1 MKGKHSAG
9 RKQKVAKNT
18 YIENEDITKT
28 IKEENNEEIPKAFQ
42 KEENSEIPKAFQKEN
57 YTEYTP
63 VTFQSENE
71 DVEQPEILKQKNE
84 GGRKM
89 KTKAKK
95 KHGKLKLF
103 GKIILTLIIIL
114 ALLIGGIFWYV
125 NNKFSKMQKVELNES
140 DLGISTEVDKSLS
153 GYRNIA
159 IFGVDSRSD
168 DYGVGNRSDCII
180 IASINNS
187 TGDIKL
193 ISVYRDT
200 YVNIDGHGLDKI
212 THAYSYGEAPLAIS
226 TLNKNLDLN
235 IKEFVTVNF
244 DSVAEAV
251 DQLGGI
257 TLSVTAE
264 ETKYINEYIDE
275 TSRVTGKSSKHITQA
290 GTYNLDGVQAVSYS
304 RIRYTAGGDYK
315 RTERMRTVIEAMFNK
330 IKTKNVSEINKFA
343 DKILPS
349 VYTNI
354 TAGDIISL
362 VPNLA
367 KYKVGDSIGWPYQT
381 KGITLDKW
389 YGVPVTLE
397 SNVTQLHKEAFGESD
412 YTPSQTVKSVS
423 DSIIKKTGYNK

>member
-1 MKGKHSAG
+1 MQGKHS
-9 RKQKVAKNT
+9 KNYDDNKYT
-18 YIENEDITKT
+18 SFD
-28 IKEENNEEIPKAFQ
+28 NEEIPKAFRKDDNLGNPEVQ
-42 KEENSEIPKAFQKEN
+42 K
-57 YTEYTP
+57 
-63 VTFQSENE
+63 
-71 DVEQPEILKQKNE
+71 
-84 GGRKM
+84 RKM
-89 KTKAKK
+89 GKKQTKHK
-95 KHGKLKLF
+95 KLKTF
-103 GKIILTLIIIL
+103 GKVVLALVIIL
-114 ALLIGGIFWYV
+114 AILLGTIFWYV
-125 NNKFSKMQKVELNES
+125 SNKLGKMQQVKIDES
-140 DLGISTEVDKSLS
+140 DLGISETANKSLS

-187 TGDIKL
+187 TGEIKL

-257 TLSVTAE
+257 TLSITSE
-264 ETKYINEYIDE
+264 ETKYINGYIDE
-275 TSRVTGKSSKHITQA
+275 TSKVTGKTSSHITQA

-315 RTERMRTVIEAMFNK
+315 RTERMRTVMEAMLTK
-330 IKTKNVSEINKFA
+330 LKTKSVGEINKFA
-343 DKILPS
+343 DKILPA
-349 VYTNI
+349 VYTNLS
-354 TAGDIISL
+354 TGDLISM
-362 VPNLA
+362 VPSMA
-367 KYKVGDSIGWPYQT
+367 KYNVSKSIGWPYET
-381 KGITLDKW
+381 KGITLDRW

-397 SNVTQLHKEAFGESD
+397 ENVKKLHQEAFGESD
-412 YTPSQTVKSVS
+412 YTPSETVKNVS
-423 DSIIKKTGYNK
+423 DSIIKKTGYR

>member
-1 MKGKHSAG
+1 MAGKHSEG
-9 RKQKVAKNT
+9 RRKNST
-18 YIENEDITKT
+18 RRIE
-28 IKEENNEEIPKAFQ
+28 EEEEIPKAFR
-42 KEENSEIPKAFQKEN
+42 KDGDNMKN
-57 YTEYTP
+57 T
-63 VTFQSENE
+63 
-71 DVEQPEILKQKNE
+71 KQK
-84 GGRKM
+84 
-89 KTKAKK
+89 TKK

-103 GKIILTLIIIL
+103 GKIVLTLVIIL
-114 ALLIGGIFWYV
+114 AILIGTMFWYV
-125 NNKFSKMQKVELNES
+125 NNKLGKMQKIELNEEE
-140 DLGISTEVDKSLS
+140 LGISHEAKQNLS

-159 IFGVDSRSD
+159 IFGVDSRAD

-257 TLSVTAE
+257 TLNITAE
-264 ETKYINEYIDE
+264 ETKYINGYIDE
-275 TSRVTGKSSKHITQA
+275 TSKVTGKKSSHITQA
-290 GTYNLDGVQAVSYS
+290 GTYKVDGVQAVAYS

-315 RTERMRTVIEAMFNK
+315 RAERMRTVIEAMFNK
-330 IKTKNVSEINKFA
+330 LKTKNISEINEFA
-343 DKILPS
+343 DKILPA

-354 TAGDIISL
+354 TTGDIISMI
-362 VPNLA
+362 PNMA
-367 KYKVGDSIGWPYQT
+367 KYKVGESIGWPYQT
-381 KGITLDKW
+381 KGITLDRW
-389 YGVPVTLE
+389 YGIPVTLE
-397 SNVTQLHKEAFGESD
+397 SNVTKLHQEVFGEND
-412 YTPSQTVKSVS
+412 YTPSDTVKSVS
-423 DSIIKKTGYNK
+423 NSIIKKTGYK

>member
-1 MKGKHSAG
+1 MQGKHS
-9 RKQKVAKNT
+9 KNYDDNKYT
-18 YIENEDITKT
+18 SFD
-28 IKEENNEEIPKAFQ
+28 NEEIPKAFRKDENLENPEVQ
-42 KEENSEIPKAFQKEN
+42 K
-57 YTEYTP
+57 
-63 VTFQSENE
+63 
-71 DVEQPEILKQKNE
+71 
-84 GGRKM
+84 RKM
-89 KTKAKK
+89 GKKQTKHK
-95 KHGKLKLF
+95 KLKTF
-103 GKIILTLIIIL
+103 GKVVLALVIIL
-114 ALLIGGIFWYV
+114 AILLGTIFWYV
-125 NNKFSKMQKVELNES
+125 SNKLGKMQQVKIDES
-140 DLGISTEVDKSLS
+140 DLGISETANKSLS

-187 TGDIKL
+187 TGEIKL

-257 TLSVTAE
+257 TLSITSE
-264 ETKYINEYIDE
+264 ETKYINGYIDE
-275 TSRVTGKSSKHITQA
+275 TSKVTGKTSSHITQA

-315 RTERMRTVIEAMFNK
+315 RTERMRTVMEAMLTK
-330 IKTKNVSEINKFA
+330 LKTKSVGEINKFA
-343 DKILPS
+343 DKILPA
-349 VYTNI
+349 VYTNLS
-354 TAGDIISL
+354 TGDLISM
-362 VPNLA
+362 VPSMA
-367 KYKVGDSIGWPYQT
+367 KYNVSKSIGWPYET
-381 KGITLDKW
+381 KGITLDRW

-397 SNVTQLHKEAFGESD
+397 ENVKKLHQEAFGESD
-412 YTPSQTVKSVS
+412 YTPSETVKNVS
-423 DSIIKKTGYNK
+423 DSIIKKTGYR